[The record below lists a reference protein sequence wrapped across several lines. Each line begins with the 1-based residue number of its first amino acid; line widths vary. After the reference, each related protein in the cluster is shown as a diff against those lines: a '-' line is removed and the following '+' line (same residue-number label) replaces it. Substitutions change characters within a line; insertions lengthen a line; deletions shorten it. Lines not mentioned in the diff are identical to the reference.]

1 VTAIP
6 YRQKQRAIV
15 ALCCGIAAAL
25 MLPAGLVVGYNS
37 VLNSGSGTNVN
48 DVRTLK
54 ILSTP
59 VALLATVNTSQE
71 ITSISVIALS
81 GSSPG
86 GTIISLPARSMAEV
100 RAGEEPRRVS
110 DSYSGGDA
118 AAFVA
123 DVEGLLDVSFSAV
136 AILGRADATSLIDS
150 IGPSEILLDTDVRNT
165 EPDGA
170 LRTVAKLGRTTVET
184 STLVDILLARQTDQ
198 AEADRFNH
206 QKSVLTAIANT
217 VGLGLGTIPIDIASN
232 TDTSVEDL
240 TDITAFFQRLIA
252 GPVQVWQFAA
262 TAVTNSELNPF
273 GVDMYQLDVAEVTMI
288 MASVAPT
295 SITGTGVAGQLS
307 VQIDSPFNNAVVS
320 REIVRRLLAKGLNVA
335 LVREVPGPPPD
346 VTQVLYVDQNVL
358 GGVEDLVS
366 YIGEVTAA
374 RTSER
379 AQGID
384 VQIVI
389 GATFAVFLEGNPPIP
404 TTTVVAGDE

>member
-1 VTAIP
+1 MTAIP

-48 DVRTLK
+48 NVRTLK

-136 AILGRADATSLIDS
+136 AILGRADTASLIDS

-198 AEADRFNH
+198 AESDRFNH

-217 VGLGLGTIPIDIASN
+217 VGLGLGPRSTTN
-232 TDTSVEDL
+232 DTSVEDL
-240 TDITAFFQRLIA
+240 TDINAFFQRLIA